1 MQEPSYL
8 KLHREGEIK
17 KRIAKLKE
25 IIKDCHLCP
34 HNCKVNRLKGET
46 GVCKSDSRLKVA
58 SYGPH
63 FGEEAPLVGT
73 KGSGTIFF
81 SNCSLQCVYCQNH
94 DISQKGHGQYLDPK
108 EVADI
113 MLNLQKR
120 GCHNINFVTP
130 THMVYGIIKAVDKAI
145 EQGLRIPLVYN
156 TGGYDS
162 VKTLKLLDGII
173 DIYMPDIKYADNKLA
188 KKYSNAPDYFNIVKK
203 AVTEIHKQVNDLE
216 IVDGIAKK
224 GLLARH
230 LVLPENISGTE
241 KIIDFIADN
250 ISKNTY
256 FNLMKQYYPSY
267 KADKYTKLNQR
278 VNNRKYQL
286 LRSYANQKGLRLD
299 Q

>member
-1 MQEPSYL
+1 MQEPTYL
-8 KLHREGEIK
+8 NLHKKGVIK
-17 KRIAKLKE
+17 KRIDKLKA

-34 HNCKVNRLKGET
+34 HNCRVNRLKGET

-81 SNCSLQCVYCQNH
+81 SNCSLQCVYCQNY
-94 DISQKGHGQYLDPK
+94 DISQKGQGQYMDPK
-108 EVADI
+108 DVADI

-120 GCHNINFVTP
+120 GCHNINLVTP
-130 THMVYGIIKAVDKAI
+130 THMIYGIIKAVDKAV
-145 EQGLRIPLVYN
+145 EQGLRLPLVYN

-173 DIYMPDIKYADNKLA
+173 DIYMPDIKYADNQLA
-188 KKYSNAPDYFNIVKK
+188 KKYSNAPDYFDIVKK
-203 AVTEIHKQVNDLE
+203 AVIEMHKQVDDIE
-216 IVDGIAKK
+216 IIDGIAQK

-241 KIIDFIADN
+241 KIIDFVAKQ

-267 KADKYTKLNQR
+267 KADQHTSLNQR
-278 VNNRKYQL
+278 INNRKYEL
-286 LRSYANQKGLRLD
+286 LRSYAKQKGLRLD
-299 Q
+299 

>member
-8 KLHREGEIK
+8 KLHQEGEIK

-25 IIKDCHLCP
+25 IIRDCHLCP
-34 HNCKVNRLKGET
+34 HNCKVNRLKGKT

-81 SNCSLQCVYCQNH
+81 SNCSLECVYCQNY
-94 DISQKGHGQYLDPK
+94 DISQKGHGQYMSPK

-130 THMVYGIIKAVDKAI
+130 THMVYGIMKAVDKAI
-145 EQGLRIPLVYN
+145 EQGLKIPLVYN

-188 KKYSNAPDYFNIVKK
+188 QKYSNAPDYFDIVKK
-203 AVTEIHKQVNDLE
+203 AVTEMQKQVNDLE

-224 GLLARH
+224 GLLVRH

-241 KIIDFIADN
+241 KIIDFITNN
-250 ISKNTY
+250 ISENTY

-267 KADKYTKLNQR
+267 KADKYTKLNQKI
-278 VNNRKYQL
+278 NNRKYQL
-286 LRSYANQKGLRLD
+286 LKSYANQKGLRLD

>member
-8 KLHREGEIK
+8 KLLQEGEIK

-25 IIKDCHLCP
+25 IIRDCHLCP
-34 HNCKVNRLKGET
+34 HNCKVNRLKGKT

-81 SNCSLQCVYCQNH
+81 SNCSLECVYCQNY
-94 DISQKGHGQYLDPK
+94 DISQKGHGQYMSPK

-130 THMVYGIIKAVDKAI
+130 THMVYGIMKAVDKAI
-145 EQGLRIPLVYN
+145 EQGLKIPLVYN

-188 KKYSNAPDYFNIVKK
+188 QKYSNAPDYFDIVKK
-203 AVTEIHKQVNDLE
+203 AVTEMQKQVNDLE

-224 GLLARH
+224 GLLVRH

-241 KIIDFIADN
+241 KIIDFITNN
-250 ISKNTY
+250 ISENTY

-267 KADKYTKLNQR
+267 KADKYTKLNQKI
-278 VNNRKYQL
+278 NNRKYQL
-286 LRSYANQKGLRLD
+286 LKSYANQKGLRLE